1 MQLSDF
7 WNNLVH
13 CQVYIIDPWAAP
25 FSSYLKT
32 VVSVIC
38 PGMQPFPSIGRCV
51 FGPCF
56 ICVGQSCPC
65 HLRLCVMVWM
75 SVRAEVAVEVLAIGK
90 LAGKLSRP
98 GLGSFG
104 LNDWKIFS
112 FSFLFWCQSSL
123 CCGTPHLWPT
133 NLGRNPSGLLICL
146 ARHCDLLIRTKDGE
160 RKC

>member
-38 PGMQPFPSIGRCV
+38 TGMQQFPSIGRCM

-56 ICVGQSCPC
+56 VCAGQSCPC
-65 HLRLCVMVWM
+65 HLRLCVMVWTA
-75 SVRAEVAVEVLAIGK
+75 VRAEVAVEVLAIGK

-104 LNDWKIFS
+104 LNDWKIF
-112 FSFLFWCQSSL
+112 FFFLSFLMPEFSL
-123 CCGTPHLWPT
+123 LW
-133 NLGRNPSGLLICL
+133 NPSFMAYKSGKKSFWFINLSCQTLWS
-146 ARHCDLLIRTKDGE
+146 AY
-160 RKC
+160 